1 MAQADQEE
9 INLNAYES
17 DFEEEEDESL
27 LQEDISLFVDELK
40 THRDLKPRYSGI
52 ITDLKK
58 GYSKVQLTTTSD
70 MTLDQEGLIHSG
82 FVYLAADYAASVAI
96 NEENLI
102 VIGSKIGFYAPA
114 KLGDIIEFEAKSR
127 FEDTKKRE
135 VQVIGKIS
143 DIKVFEGTFQLVIL
157 DDHIFN
163 IKTKNAR
170 KKYGK
175 KVDKS
180 K

>member
-1 MAQADQEE
+1 MAQEENQEE
-9 INLNAYES
+9 LNLNNFDN
-17 DFEEEEDESL
+17 DFEVEEDEL
-27 LQEDISLFVDELK
+27 IPQEINAFEDELK
-40 THRDLKPRYSGI
+40 THRELKSRYVGTI
-52 ITDLKK
+52 IELKK
-58 GYSKVQLTTTSD
+58 GYSKVQLTTIAD
-70 MTLDQEGLIHSG
+70 MVLDSLGLIHSG

-114 KLGDIIEFEAKSR
+114 KLGDVIEFEAKSR

-135 VQVIGKIS
+135 VHVIGTIS
-143 DIKVFEGTFQLVIL
+143 EIKVFEGTFQLVIL

-175 KVDKS
+175 KIDRPK
-180 K
+180 